1 MNDRPSRRDFIKS
14 SVSLPLASA
23 AVLSGAPSEAAPR
36 ETLSPTLPGNSI
48 MAPENETYWGQIAS
62 LYRVSPDFIN
72 LENGIY
78 GIMSRP
84 IMEEY
89 KRNIDFLN
97 ENSSHFIR
105 ENYNGPGL
113 DAIRKHIASA
123 AGVEPEEIA
132 ITRGATEA
140 LQSLIVNYKP
150 LQAGD
155 TIIYAD
161 LDYHSMQYAMNH
173 LQQRRGANLVKISIP
188 EPATRQ
194 NILDTYART
203 IAAHPRTKLILLTH
217 ISHRTGLVMP
227 VAEIAALARARNI
240 DVIVDA
246 AHSWGQ
252 LDFKIP
258 ELKADF
264 VGLNLHKWIGAP
276 LGVGFMYIRKERLKD
291 IDLYIADEDHGI
303 DDIRSRIHTGTTNT
317 ANVMT
322 VPAALAFHHSIGGK
336 NKENRLRYLR
346 DYWVSRVRRFKGIQI
361 LTPDDPA
368 FHCAITSIR
377 LTGQGSTAAN
387 DALVKQLIDQYGI
400 YTVRRGGVTAG
411 ECVRITPSLFTKLS
425 DLDQLVHALK
435 EITQS

>member
-1 MNDRPSRRDFIKS
+1 MNDRQSRRDFIKGS
-14 SVSLPLASA
+14 IGLPLASA
-23 AVLSGAPSEAAPR
+23 VALTAAPSWSAPKQ
-36 ETLSPTLPGNSI
+36 TLSPTLQENS
-48 MAPENETYWGQIAS
+48 MMDPKNEAYWSQIAS

-84 IMEEY
+84 VMEEY

-113 DAIRKHIASA
+113 DAIREHVAMA

-150 LQAGD
+150 LRSGD

-161 LDYHSMQYAMNH
+161 LDYHSMQYAMNY
-173 LQQRRGANLVKISIP
+173 LQQRRGANLARISIP

-194 NILDTYART
+194 NILDAYARA
-203 IAAHPRTKLILLTH
+203 IEAHPRTKLILLTH
-217 ISHRTGLVMP
+217 ISHRTGLVIP
-227 VAEIAALARARNI
+227 VAEIAAMARARNI

-276 LGVGFMYIRKERLKD
+276 LGVGFMYIRKERLQD
-291 IDLYIADEDHGI
+291 IDLYIADEDHGAN
-303 DDIRSRIHTGTTNT
+303 DIRSRIHTGTTNT

-322 VPAALAFHHSIGGK
+322 VPAALAFHNSIGGK

-346 DYWVSRVRRFKGIQI
+346 DYWVSRVRGFNGIQI

-377 LTGQGSTAAN
+377 LTGQVSAAAN

-425 DLDQLVHALK
+425 DLDRLVQALK
-435 EITQS
+435 EITKS